1 MKTMKYEKPEVV
13 PVASAMKLIQHPET
27 KGVVQITDNADPP
40 QYASQAAYAADE

>member
-1 MKTMKYEKPEVV
+1 MKYEKPELVRF
-13 PVASAMKLIQHPET
+13 AAAIKLIQHPST